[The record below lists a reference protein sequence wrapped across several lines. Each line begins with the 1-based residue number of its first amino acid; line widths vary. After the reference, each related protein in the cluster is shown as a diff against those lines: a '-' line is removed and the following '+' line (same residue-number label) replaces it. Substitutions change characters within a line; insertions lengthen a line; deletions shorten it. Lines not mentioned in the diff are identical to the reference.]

1 MFQGC
6 SKALAANGISVAA
19 MVVAMKQDIL
29 FFVEDNRMGK
39 MSVIDYFRKACFAL
53 VCLSWETSRN
63 KQAKL
68 K

>member
-1 MFQGC
+1 
-6 SKALAANGISVAA
+6 

-29 FFVEDNRMGK
+29 FFVEDNWMGK

-63 KQAKL
+63 KQN
-68 K
+68 